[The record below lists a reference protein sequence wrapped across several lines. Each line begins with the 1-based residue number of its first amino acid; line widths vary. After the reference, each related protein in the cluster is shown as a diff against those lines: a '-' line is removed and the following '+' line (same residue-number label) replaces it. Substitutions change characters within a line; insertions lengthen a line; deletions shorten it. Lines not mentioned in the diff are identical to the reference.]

1 MATDKPRK
9 GAAKKTAR
17 TRKKAAARARRVR
30 FPEISPRA
38 YEHPA
43 DRAALVTLRKVP
55 GFDLVL
61 RKLFGAVGERALR
74 LIHLASAARVGPDQ
88 FPQLWEDYL
97 EACEILDLAE
107 PPELYVTQT
116 PFVNAGAV
124 GVDHPFVVINSAML
138 SLLSRDEVRC
148 ILGHELGHCMSGHAL
163 YKTMLRLLIR
173 LTILALQVP
182 VGGIALYSIIAAL
195 MEWDRKSELSADRAG
210 LLVCQDPSVAYAVQM
225 KLAGGGMTEQMDVDA
240 FVRQADEYE
249 GHGNLLDGVMKVVNL
264 LGRTHPFPALR
275 IRELRRWVDSG
286 EYEAVL
292 GGDYQ
297 RRDAEDEA
305 SLYQEVLRSAA
316 SYREGV
322 EDSSDPLMVAFRRMG
337 EGLGQAGRSVKDWVK
352 RGRTDDGDDG
362 EEDEEGAGE
371 G

>member
-1 MATDKPRK
+1 MTTDKPRK
-9 GAAKKTAR
+9 GTSKR
-17 TRKKAAARARRVR
+17 TTRRKPSRSALRRVR
-30 FPEISPRA
+30 FPGISPRA

-61 RKLFGAVGERALR
+61 RKLFGAVGERSLR

-97 EACEILDLAE
+97 QACEILDLSE

-138 SLLSRDEVRC
+138 ALLDRDELLC

-163 YKTMLRLLIR
+163 YKTMLRLLVR

-210 LLVCQDPSVAYAVQM
+210 LLVCQDPAVAYRVQM
-225 KLAGGGMTEQMDVDA
+225 KLAGGGMTDQMDVDA
-240 FVRQADEYE
+240 FVRQAEEYE
-249 GHGNLLDGVMKVVNL
+249 EHGNLLDGVMKVVNL
-264 LGRTHPFPALR
+264 LGRTHPFPVLR

-286 EYEAVL
+286 EYDAALE
-292 GGDYQ
+292 GEYE
-297 RRDAEDEA
+297 RRDEQDEV
-305 SLYQEVLRSAA
+305 SVYQEVLRSAA

-322 EDSSDPLMVAFRRMG
+322 EDSNDPLMVAFRRMG
-337 EGLGQAGRSVKDWVK
+337 EGLGQAGRSVKDWVRRGK
-352 RGRTDDGDDG
+352 RE
-362 EEDEEGAGE
+362 EEDELGDEE
-371 G
+371 P

>member
-1 MATDKPRK
+1 MATEKPGK
-9 GAAKKTAR
+9 GPT
-17 TRKKAAARARRVR
+17 KKAARTAKRRKSTRARRVR

-74 LIHLASAARVGPDQ
+74 LIHLASAARVGPNQ

-138 SLLSRDEVRC
+138 SLLDRDELRC

-182 VGGIALYSIIAAL
+182 VGGLALYTIIAAL

-210 LLVCQDPSVAYAVQM
+210 LLVCQDPSAAFRVQM
-225 KLAGGGMTEQMDVDA
+225 KLAGGGMADQMDVDA
-240 FVRQADEYE
+240 FVQQAEEYE

-286 EYEAVL
+286 EYEAAL
-292 GGDYQ
+292 AGGYQ
-297 RRDAEDEA
+297 RRDEGDEV
-305 SLYQEVLRSAA
+305 SVYQEVLRSAA

-337 EGLGQAGRSVKDWVK
+337 EGLGTAGRSVKDWVRRGK
-352 RGRTDDGDDG
+352 RDD
-362 EEDEEGAGE
+362 EDEDE
-371 G
+371 